1 MFKESVDPLVLKR
14 SETDDED
21 WKVIA
26 ALFSIPEE
34 ANKIII
40 NYTKVE
46 YFMEDEQWNWD
57 LDL

>member
-1 MFKESVDPLVLKR
+1 MINEPIDPLVLKR

-26 ALFSIPEE
+26 ALFSVPEE

-46 YFMEDEQWNWD
+46 YFMEDEK
-57 LDL
+57 

>member
-1 MFKESVDPLVLKR
+1 MIKEPIDQLVLKR

-46 YFMEDEQWNWD
+46 YFMEDEQ
-57 LDL
+57 